1 MYQVLLY
8 SGGIYKFD
16 EFVEFIEDCGGLVLK
31 KDSFY
36 ISRGDYYLGE
46 EIRVLII
53 IPTPEKE
60 KTVQMAQELKG
71 KIESVDLEFEE
82 KSKILSCLVVYD
94 LLNNNLKPLEKE
106 KIDENLACHCNLQI
120 CEDSQR
126 KCFFPDLEEI
136 IETMVDLQ
144 LLTVQVKK
152 GKKEY
157 LLKGNEN

>member
-16 EFVEFIEDCGGLVLK
+16 EFVEFVEDCGGLVLK

-36 ISRGDYYLGE
+36 ISRGEYYLGE

-53 IPTPEKE
+53 IPIQEKE
-60 KTVQMAQELKG
+60 KTVKMAQELKG
-71 KIESVDLEFEE
+71 KIETVDLEFEE

-94 LLNNNLKPLEKE
+94 FLNNKLQPLEKE
-106 KIDENLACHCNLQI
+106 KIDENLTCHCNFQI
-120 CEDSQR
+120 CEDSKT
-126 KCFFPDLEEI
+126 KCFFPDLEGI

-144 LLTVQVKK
+144 LLVVQVKN

-157 LLKGNEN
+157 LLKSNEN